1 MSLGLRKLQY
11 WLGGFIGPPRLD
23 LPLLLALLLLSAIG
37 IVLLYSASGGDR
49 DMVLKQGIRLGIG
62 FSAMW
67 VISRLK
73 PSALMQ
79 ATPWLYLMGLVFL
92 GLIPVFGDGRSANNW
107 LRLGPLV
114 FQPAEILKLALPMM
128 VAWYLHARV
137 LPPGWRDLLVCLGL
151 IALPTLM
158 VIIQPDLGSGLLV
171 GSAGAFVLF
180 LAGLGWGR
188 IALLG
193 LAGLASAPLAW
204 PLLHD
209 YQRERI
215 LNLFDPSR
223 NPQASGWQIEQ
234 SRIAVGSGGWEGKGY
249 GNGTQSQLDFLPER
263 HTDFVFAVLSEEGGF
278 LAVAAVL
285 LIYAFIVLRALYL
298 AGQAHDV
305 YSRLLGGGVALTF
318 FVYVFVNAAMI
329 SGLLPVVGIP
339 MPLLSYGG
347 SSAVSLL
354 AGFGVLMGIAAQSH
368 RRKHWR

>member
-1 MSLGLRKLQY
+1 MSLTLRKLQY
-11 WLGGFIGPPRLD
+11 WLGGFIGPPRMD
-23 LPLLLALLLLSAIG
+23 LPLLLALSLLSVLG
-37 IVLLYSASGGDR
+37 IVLLYSASGGDT
-49 DMVLKQGIRLGIG
+49 DMVLKQCTRVGVG
-62 FSAMW
+62 FGAMW
-67 VISRLK
+67 LVSRLK

-79 ATPWLYLMGLVFL
+79 ATPWAYLLGLCFL
-92 GLIPVFGDGRSANNW
+92 ALIPVFGDGRSANNW

-128 VAWYLHARV
+128 VAWYLHGRP
-137 LPPGWRDLLVCLGL
+137 LPPGWRDIGVCVAL
-151 IALPTLM
+151 IGLPTAM
-158 VIIQPDLGSGLLV
+158 IIVQPDLGSGLLV

-180 LAGLGWGR
+180 LAGLGWAR
-188 IALLG
+188 IGLFGGLG
-193 LAGLASAPLAW
+193 IASIPLAW

-209 YQRERI
+209 YQRERV
-215 LNLFDPSR
+215 LNLIDPSR

-278 LAVAAVL
+278 VAVIL
-285 LIYAFIVLRALYL
+285 LLLLYLFIVLRALHL
-298 AGQAHDV
+298 ASEAHDV
-305 YSRLLGGGVALTF
+305 YSRLLGGAVALTF

-354 AGFGVLMGIAAQSH
+354 ASFGVLMGIAAQRH

>member
-1 MSLGLRKLQY
+1 MSLTWRKFQY
-11 WLGGFIGPPRLD
+11 WLGGFIGPPRMD
-23 LPLLLALLLLSAIG
+23 LPLLIALLLLSGIG
-37 IVLLYSASGGDR
+37 IVLLYSASGGSQ
-49 DMVLKQGIRLGIG
+49 DMVLKQAIRVVIG
-62 FSAMW
+62 FAAMW

-79 ATPWLYLMGLVFL
+79 ATPWLYLLGLIFL
-92 GLIPVFGDGRSANNW
+92 ALIPVFGDGRSANNW
-107 LRLGPLV
+107 LRLGPVV

-128 VAWYLHARV
+128 VAWHLHTRP
-137 LPPGWRDLLVCLGL
+137 LPPGWRDIGICVGL

-158 VIIQPDLGSGLLV
+158 VIVQPDLGSGLLV

-180 LAGLGWGR
+180 LAGLGWAR
-188 IALLG
+188 IALFGVLG
-193 LAGLASAPLAW
+193 LASVPVVW

-263 HTDFVFAVLSEEGGF
+263 QTDFVFAVLSEEGGF
-278 LAVAAVL
+278 IAVTALLAL
-285 LIYAFIVLRALYL
+285 YLFIVLRALHL
-298 AGQAHDV
+298 AAEAHDT

-354 AGFGVLMGIAAQSH
+354 ASFGVLMGIAAQRD